1 MATAKT
7 SRILS
12 AQKRAT
18 LRSVTSRFMTQ
29 TPNYPVVA
37 PEHINQ
43 SRIIDLTLYKGNP
56 RVHSEIQ
63 IERLVNSLKEF
74 GFTNPVLVDDT
85 GNVIAGHGRIAA
97 AKKLGLDEV
106 PTITLSHLSED
117 QRKAYIIADNQ
128 LALNSSWDDDLLKI
142 ELEKLTENGFD
153 LSVLGWGD
161 DVPTFA
167 DEPDYGSLDDF
178 DDPTDG
184 LANDV
189 MKAIQIEFRPEDY
202 EEAKEVVAEAR
213 KKGVY
218 VGQELVNA
226 LKALS

>member
-1 MATAKT
+1 MPT
-7 SRILS
+7 
-12 AQKRAT
+12 
-18 LRSVTSRFMTQ
+18 

-37 PEHINQ
+37 PEHIKQ

-56 RVHSEIQ
+56 RVHSDIQ

-97 AKKLGLDEV
+97 AKKIGLETV

-128 LALNSSWDDDLLKI
+128 LALNSSWDDDLLKK
-142 ELEKLTENGFD
+142 ELEKLEDNGFD
-153 LSVLGWGD
+153 LSLLGWGD
-161 DVPTFA
+161 DIPTFA
-167 DEPDYGSLDDF
+167 DDPDYGSLEDF
-178 DDPTDG
+178 DDPTSE

-213 KKGVY
+213 KKGIY
-218 VGQELVNA
+218 IGQELVNA